1 MGGEISTLNK
11 IPDQSTILSKTQS
24 TSFVMNRILEYI
36 LRNVTIADLISLGTD
51 EGCKEWIVIAEKKL
65 KVLFKTM
72 DLYPRDGSEGLI
84 YFTKIKDLQEKST
97 GEPKAKDEKDK
108 YCKILAFFYIRLFQV
123 IGALALSVQDSSL
136 PLQDLMPGEQSS
148 TYVAQDYKQS
158 VPFLPEKKEKKKFS
172 FFGGNFDYSFMDNY
186 LQLNPGDEAIKRYSF
201 TSFPVQTR
209 IGATNQFNVKRT
221 TYPGIIVKK
230 GDEKYYFEVTR
241 QKTEITFNFYISDNK
256 VIIDNVYKSGRSL
269 EGYTKKDVFALQS
282 DKQVRVG
289 SENLDFAD
297 YINSI
302 INKILTLEKS
312 QIINIFNK
320 LNYFRKIDENTYR
333 IIDTNIT
340 TTAKEMK
347 EPLPAFLYAVETTI
361 DNKKLDISIMFDLIL
376 TNPKDNI
383 FELAINNPRTTSKS
397 YVVPKLAKANFNF
410 KLQDGQLTFDDDSDE
425 ELKRNKQTIP
435 KFLESQM
442 TKLADSIVESVKY
455 GFAKQREGYVRPIV
469 NVKSTSPLKYTE
481 LWETL
486 QKTPPIKSFC
496 VARALQLLNLSGLS
510 QQVPKSILPLIYK
523 SKFPYVENKS
533 LPSPGQPII
542 ESAPFKALS
551 QLFISP
557 KDVTSLKID
566 TKYLPTN
573 STRDA
578 SLLKIL
584 ESFEQTNKT
593 LETVLEDKR
602 SELNEI
608 TDKKK
613 INDLRY
619 QAKQLFQTQFNH
631 TDAVLKL
638 IKKIFNINVGTIEF
652 NQNIA
657 QKGLRG
663 IEEIA
668 QEARDLLSDYY
679 SKCQTEYAKGVN
691 ILIKKE
697 VALPPKAM

>member
-84 YFTKIKDLQEKST
+84 YFTKIKDLQDKSSDD
-97 GEPKAKDEKDK
+97 PKAKDVKDK

-136 PLQDLMPGEQSS
+136 PLQELMPGEQSS
-148 TYVAQDYKQS
+148 TYVPEDYKQS
-158 VPFLPEKKEKKKFS
+158 VPFIPAQQEKKKFS

-186 LQLNPGDEAIKRYSF
+186 LQLNPGDEAIATYSF
-201 TSFPVQTR
+201 NSFPEKTR
-209 IGATNQFNVKRT
+209 IGTTNQFNVKRT

-230 GDEKYYFEVTR
+230 TDEKYYFEVTR

-269 EGYTKKDVFALQS
+269 EGYAKKEVFALQS
-282 DKQVRVG
+282 NKQLIVG
-289 SENLDFAD
+289 SENLDFAA

-340 TTAKEMK
+340 TTTKEMK
-347 EPLPAFLYAVETTI
+347 EPLPTFLYAVETTI
-361 DNKKLDISIMFDLIL
+361 DNKKVDISIMFDLIL
-376 TNPKDNI
+376 TNLKDNI
-383 FELAINNPRTTSKS
+383 VELTINNPRTTSKT
-397 YVVPKLAKANFNF
+397 YIVPKLAKANFNF
-410 KLQDGQLTFDDDSDE
+410 KLQDGQLTFDDDSDT

-442 TKLADSIVESVKY
+442 TKLADKITESLQY

-469 NVKSTSPLKYTE
+469 NVKSVSPLKYTE

-510 QQVPKSILPLIYK
+510 QQVPKTILPLIYK
-523 SKFPYVENKS
+523 SKFPYIQNKS

-542 ESAPFKALS
+542 ESAPFKALN

-557 KDVTSLKID
+557 KDVLSLKID
-566 TKYLPTN
+566 NKYLPTN

-593 LETVLEDKR
+593 LETVLEDKG
-602 SELNEI
+602 SELNSI
-608 TDKKK
+608 TDKTK

-619 QAKQLFQTQFNH
+619 QAKQLFQIQFNH

-638 IKKIFNINVGTIEF
+638 IKKIFNISVGTIEF

-668 QEARDLLSDYY
+668 QEARDLLTDYY
-679 SKCQTEYAKGVN
+679 SKCQTEYVKGVN
-691 ILIKKE
+691 ILTKKQ
-697 VALPPKAM
+697 VALPPKPM